1 MDHIELRS
9 DTMTV
14 LTPEMRASI
23 LTSSYGD
30 WTYGEDE
37 TVK

>member
-23 LTSSYGD
+23 LTSNYGD